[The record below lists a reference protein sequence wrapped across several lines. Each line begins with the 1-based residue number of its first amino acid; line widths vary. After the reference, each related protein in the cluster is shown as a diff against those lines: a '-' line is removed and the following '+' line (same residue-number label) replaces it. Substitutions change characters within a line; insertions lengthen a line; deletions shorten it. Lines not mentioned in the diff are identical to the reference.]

1 VKFKGDCDLSLD
13 EYARKRDLET
23 TKEPKGEPG
32 KRPGDIY
39 VVQEHDATHLHYDL
53 RLEMD
58 GTLKSWAV
66 PKEPPLTPG
75 IKRLAVQVEDH
86 PVEYAKFA
94 GTIPEGEYGAGT
106 VVIWDKGTYK
116 LVDRKEDKLIVEI
129 HGEKLKGV
137 YVLVRL
143 KGGKNWL
150 LFKKK

>member
-1 VKFKGDCDLSLD
+1 MKFEEEYDLSLD
-13 EYARKRDLET
+13 EYARKRNLKE
-23 TKEPKGEPG
+23 TKEPRGELRNGPEN
-32 KRPGDIY
+32 IY
-39 VVQEHDATHLHYDL
+39 VIQKHEATHLHYDL

-86 PVEYAKFA
+86 PVEYANFA

-129 HGEKLKGV
+129 HGERLKGM

>member
-1 VKFKGDCDLSLD
+1 MSLD
-13 EYARKRDLET
+13 EYARKRNLEK
-23 TKEPKGEPG
+23 TKEPRGELRN
-32 KRPGDIY
+32 RPENIY
-39 VVQEHDATHLHYDL
+39 VIQKHEATHLHYDL

-66 PKEPPLTPG
+66 PKEPPLSSG

-86 PVEYAKFA
+86 PVEYADFA
-94 GTIPEGEYGAGT
+94 GIIPEGEYGAGT

-129 HGEKLKGV
+129 HGERLKGM

>member
-1 VKFKGDCDLSLD
+1 MKFKGDSELSLD
-13 EYARKRDLET
+13 EYVRKRGFEK
-23 TKEPKGEPG
+23 TKEPKGEPR
-32 KRPGDIY
+32 KKPENIY
-39 VVQEHDATHLHYDL
+39 VVQEHAATHLHYDL

-66 PKEPPLTPG
+66 PKEPPLSPG

-86 PVEYAKFA
+86 PVEYANFA
-94 GTIPEGEYGAGT
+94 GTIPEGKYGAGT
-106 VVIWDKGTYK
+106 VAIWDKGTYR

-129 HGEKLKGV
+129 QGERLKGI